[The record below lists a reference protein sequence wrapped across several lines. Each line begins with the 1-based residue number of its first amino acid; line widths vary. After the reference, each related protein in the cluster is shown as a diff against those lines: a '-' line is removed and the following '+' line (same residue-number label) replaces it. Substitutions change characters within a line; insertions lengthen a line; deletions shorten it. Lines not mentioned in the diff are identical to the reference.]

1 MNIEMLNLLD
11 RFYALIWPMLRI
23 SAFLAFSSIFSIR
36 AVSLRIRISI
46 GLVLTVFTGA
56 LAGDLTGEVVVEF
69 CASKAPGIR
78 IPSTIEEIRVME

>member
-1 MNIEMLNLLD
+1 
-11 RFYALIWPMLRI
+11 
-23 SAFLAFSSIFSIR
+23 
-36 AVSLRIRISI
+36 
-46 GLVLTVFTGA
+46 LVLTVFTGA